1 MAEELQKSEGSNGS
15 KNAALLFDLDGVLVD
30 SRARNFVF
38 YADVYSRAAELF
50 GQPKLYS
57 QTPEDI
63 VNSFPLGL
71 EDAVEALTPPGY
83 KSLVPEIIEIARET
97 PSYANL
103 LSYPEGLDEYLIEF
117 HRHYAQA
124 VVTNAPWNSVDEI
137 FNDHPQIEESIDF
150 VVCGDDGWPQKPSPA
165 PIHAALERLDVVQ
178 AVFIGDT
185 AHTDGE
191 AARAAGIPFIH
202 IAKFKEPDPK
212 ADIVV
217 ADLYGLSLALSGLH
231 KVVNR

>member
-1 MAEELQKSEGSNGS
+1 MPEKLQKPERSNKS
-15 KNAALLFDLDGVLVD
+15 KNIALLFDLDGVLVD

-38 YADVYSRAAELF
+38 YTDVYRRAAELF

-63 VNSFPLGL
+63 VNCFPLGL
-71 EDAVEALTPPGY
+71 EDAIEALTPPDY
-83 KSLVPEIIEIARET
+83 KSLVPEIVKIARET
-97 PSYANL
+97 PSYSNL
-103 LSYPEGLDEYLIEF
+103 LSYPEEVDKYLIEF
-117 HRHYAQA
+117 HQHYPQA
-124 VVTNAPWNSVDEI
+124 VVTNAPRNSVDEV
-137 FNDHPQIEESIDF
+137 FNDHPRMEESIDF
-150 VVCGDDGWPQKPSPA
+150 VVCGDDGLPQKPSPA
-165 PIHAALERLDVVQ
+165 PVYAALERLEVVDG
-178 AVFIGDT
+178 VFIGDT

-217 ADLYGLSLALSGLH
+217 ADLYDLSLALSGLH
-231 KVVNR
+231 KMVHG